1 MKDIRK
7 NNYELV
13 GDLGKHQVLWQMF
26 AYISAIP
33 HGSGNEATLAN
44 FIVNYA
50 QNCFLVKYDQM
61 NNVVVYL
68 PATPGCEEWPS
79 ICLQGHLDMVCV
91 K

>member
-50 QNCFLVKYDQM
+50 
-61 NNVVVYL
+61 
-68 PATPGCEEWPS
+68 
-79 ICLQGHLDMVCV
+79 
-91 K
+91 